1 MGGHALRYV
10 SAEMEANMDKTVQE
24 LLENNGFDV
33 NGAMNRFLNNEA
45 LYKKCL
51 KKLLDDPSYE
61 QLKEAYENGNC
72 NDAFKAAH
80 TMKGAV
86 SNLGVNRLYH
96 LLQPMVEKLRV
107 QDMNI
112 ADEMKQLDEIYHETY
127 KIIENL

>member
-1 MGGHALRYV
+1 
-10 SAEMEANMDKTVQE
+10 MEKTVQE
-24 LLENNGFDV
+24 MLENNGFDV
-33 NGAMNRFLNNEA
+33 AGAMNRFLNNEA

-61 QLKEAYENGNC
+61 QLKEAYRNGNC
-72 NDAFKAAH
+72 NEAFKAAH

-96 LLQPMVEKLRV
+96 LLMPMVEKLRA

-112 ADEMKQLDEIYHETY
+112 AEEMEQLDKLYGETY

>member
-1 MGGHALRYV
+1 
-10 SAEMEANMDKTVQE
+10 MDKTVQE

-33 NGAMNRFLNNEA
+33 EGAMNRFLNNEA

-96 LLQPMVEKLRV
+96 LLMPMVEKLRV

-112 ADEMKQLDEIYHETY
+112 GDEMKQLDEIYYETY
-127 KIIENL
+127 NIIENL